1 ILTLP
6 LIAFYFGRVSVVSPL
21 TNLLVL
27 PVQPYV
33 MIWGGLGTILGLIG
47 ESLNAL
53 WLAAQAA
60 MTIPFLAL
68 HWT

>member
-1 ILTLP
+1 
-6 LIAFYFGRVSVVSPL
+6 
-21 TNLLVL
+21 
-27 PVQPYV
+27 
-33 MIWGGLGTILGLIG
+33 GTILGLIG

-68 HWT
+68 HWTVAVVEALAPLPFASVNVDLGRAGLWVFYL